1 MLVSVLVANLVIG
14 RCRMRSFVLV
24 WFGFGLIQF

>member
-1 MLVSVLVANLVIG
+1 MLVSVLIADLVIG

-24 WFGFGLIQF
+24 WFGVGLIRF